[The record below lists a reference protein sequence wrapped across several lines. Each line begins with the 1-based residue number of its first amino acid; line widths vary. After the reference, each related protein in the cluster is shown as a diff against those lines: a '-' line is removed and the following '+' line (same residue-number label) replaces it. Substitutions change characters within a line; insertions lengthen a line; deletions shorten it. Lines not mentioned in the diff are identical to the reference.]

1 MTHSG
6 ARPSSPS
13 DKSRLQLLAALYQT
27 ERQQNQSA
35 AQIMIGIVGA
45 VLAFV
50 AVLTISGAGQTKN
63 IPVWTLAF
71 APSIPLVLMS
81 WLVLYV
87 AEAVVRRDYLIS
99 LEGEISREL
108 WNYVTPE
115 GWIVGS
121 WVTST
126 EPIWRPDLAWN
137 GTSKWSKSYALAIF
151 ILNIG
156 AALSIGIF
164 VVQVLRTVYSR
175 SLAAFIISLIVNI
188 CVLFVLGCVMY
199 NTLRQRHVSRFKAFP
214 TQRVP

>member
-1 MTHSG
+1 
-6 ARPSSPS
+6 
-13 DKSRLQLLAALYQT
+13 
-27 ERQQNQSA
+27 
-35 AQIMIGIVGA
+35 
-45 VLAFV
+45 
-50 AVLTISGAGQTKN
+50 
-63 IPVWTLAF
+63 
-71 APSIPLVLMS
+71 MS

-99 LEGEISREL
+99 LEGEISRDL
-108 WNYVTPE
+108 WNGVTPE

-156 AALSIGIF
+156 AALSVGIF

-175 SLAAFIISLIVNI
+175 SPAGFIISLIVNI
-188 CVLFVLGCVMY
+188 CVLFVLGWVMY
-199 NTLRQRHVSRFKAFP
+199 NTLRQRHVSKFKAFP

>member
-6 ARPSSPS
+6 ARPSSSS
-13 DKSRLQLLAALYQT
+13 DKSRLQLLVALYQT
-27 ERQQNQSA
+27 ERQQNQSS
-35 AQIMIGIVGA
+35 AQIMIGIVSA

-50 AVLTISGAGQTKN
+50 ALLTISGAGQTKN

-71 APSIPLVLMS
+71 APSIPLLLMS

-87 AEAVVRRDYLIS
+87 AESVARRDYLVS
-99 LEGEISREL
+99 LEGEISRGL
-108 WNYVTPE
+108 GNDVTPE

-137 GTSKWSKSYALAIF
+137 GTSKWSQSFALAVV
-151 ILNIG
+151 ILNSG
-156 AALSIGIF
+156 AALGVGIF
-164 VVQVLRTVYSR
+164 VIQVLRAVYSR
-175 SLAAFIISLIVNI
+175 SIVAFSISLTVHI

-199 NTLRQRHVSRFKAFP
+199 NTLLQRHVARFKVFP
-214 TQRVP
+214 TQRRP